1 MEKKGPVGKLM
12 EELEKKDEE
21 IKEFKDRYLRAL
33 ADLENYRK
41 RMEKEFDSFRQY
53 AHVEFLRSI
62 LPVLD
67 SFERALGGANM
78 EKEDTGAESPAGDA
92 VADSLDGQPDRGSRS
107 YMQGYEIIYRQ
118 LKDTL
123 KTMGL
128 SEFSSL
134 GELFDPARHEAVGT
148 VVDDAKPDDT
158 VVEEISK
165 GYAVKERVIKPAK
178 VVVSKQS
185 EGGSENVENNRD

>member
-53 AHVEFLRSI
+53 AHVEFLRGI

-67 SFERALGGANM
+67 SFERALGGANV
-78 EKEDTGAESPAGDA
+78 EKEEVGAVPPVGEAN
-92 VADSLDGQPDRGSRS
+92 ADSPDAQPDRGSRS
-107 YMQGYEIIYRQ
+107 YIQGYEIIYRQ

-123 KTMGL
+123 KNMGL

-134 GELFDPARHEAVGT
+134 GEFFDPARHEAVGT
-148 VVDDAKPDDT
+148 VVDNDKPENT

-165 GYAVKERVIKPAK
+165 GYALKDRVIKPAK

-185 EGGSENVENNRD
+185 EGGIENVENNRD